1 MREWKR
7 RLGMLLFAV
16 CLGGYFTL
24 PVSAAEEIDIAQNGT
39 GTLTVLFETSDE
51 EMGIQD
57 AEFTIYRVEE
67 LVEVNGVQQLEWNP
81 EFEDC
86 GISLENLTASQMNQ
100 AAIDLNDYVE
110 GSRIIG
116 VAQSTDESGSA
127 AFTHLTFGTY
137 LVALS
142 DIPEDYLT
150 IDPFLISVPMKDVDG
165 KILYDVV
172 TMPKT
177 ERLPQ
182 GGLVT
187 SPTPLPTPET
197 TVAPMPEEPAEPT
210 LAPVLPTPGPVGPK
224 LPQTGQARWLVPVLL
239 GFSLLVFVAGW
250 MMLRRKA
257 GKYLMGSGV
266 MLFVVMLVVAG
277 YQNYTEQASE
287 NAVEDMRIVY
297 EEAMQ
302 RGDMIIRP
310 SEQAVEGKEEAEVN
324 VENKMEVVVDAMPY
338 IQIEDEACI
347 GVISIPAIDISLP
360 VNKDCS
366 VDSLKKMPCRYVGDV
381 QQSFMVIAAH
391 NYDKHFGNISLLA
404 AGDEVKFT
412 DVEGQEYCFE
422 VKEVEILGAYDVE
435 EMVTGD
441 WDLTLFTCT
450 YGGQNRVTV
459 RCCFKESL

>member
-1 MREWKR
+1 MRGWKR
-7 RLGMLLFAV
+7 RLGMILFAV
-16 CLGGYFTL
+16 CLGGCFTL
-24 PVSAAEEIDIAQNGT
+24 LVSAAEEIDITQNGT

-67 LVEVNGVQQLEWNP
+67 LVEVNGVQQLEWSP
-81 EFEDC
+81 EFENC
-86 GISLENLTASQMNQ
+86 GISLENLTASQMKQ
-100 AAIDLNDYVE
+100 AAIDLTDYIE

-116 VAQSTDESGSA
+116 EVQSTDESGSA
-127 AFTHLTFGTY
+127 VYTDLFFGTY
-137 LVALS
+137 LVVLS

-150 IDPFLISVPMKDVDG
+150 IDPFLISVPMEDVDG
-165 KILYDVV
+165 EILYDVV

-182 GGLVT
+182 EGIVT

-197 TVAPMPEEPAEPT
+197 TVSPMPEEPT
-210 LAPVLPTPGPVGPK
+210 SVPVLPTPEAVGPK
-224 LPQTGQARWLVPVLL
+224 LPQTGQARWLVPMLL
-239 GFSLLVFVAGW
+239 GCSLLVFVAGW
-250 MMLRRKA
+250 MMLRKKA

-266 MLFVVMLVVAG
+266 ILFVAMLVVAG
-277 YQNYTEQASE
+277 YQNNAEQASE

-302 RGDMIIRP
+302 SGDMIIRP
-310 SEQAVEGKEEAEVN
+310 SEQTVEGKEGAEIDVANKGEA
-324 VENKMEVVVDAMPY
+324 DTMPY
-338 IQIEDEACI
+338 IKIEDEACI
-347 GVISIPAIDISLP
+347 GMISIPAIDISLP

-366 VDSLKKMPCRYVGDV
+366 SASLKKMPCRYVGDV
-381 QQSFMVIAAH
+381 QQSSMVIAAH
-391 NYDKHFGNISLLA
+391 NYDKHFGNISLLE

-412 DVEGQEYCFE
+412 DVEGQEYCYE

-459 RCCFKESL
+459 RCSFKEPL